1 MKSLTVLFL
10 NSQHLQD
17 LDEEI
22 TEMTRKK
29 PCASQVWMNPDCC
42 VFNIQ
47 RPHSNQLPLF
57 FILVFSVDRKMVYET
72 WSKMC

>member
-10 NSQHLQD
+10 NPQHLQD

-29 PCASQVWMNPDCC
+29 PCASQVWMHPDCC
-42 VFNIQ
+42 VYNIH
-47 RPHSNQLPLF
+47 RPHQASHITFLF
-57 FILVFSVDRKMVYET
+57 
-72 WSKMC
+72 